1 MGVHSLCQ
9 SFLFLSLILF
19 GSVNLCS
26 ADDKTFEVVG
36 TTECADCSQNNFKS
50 SQAFSG
56 LRVTIDC
63 KLESGDVK
71 RFGSGEVDEQGKF
84 KVSLSQKLNNKC
96 YAQLHSAAALP
107 CPAHNDIEASKI
119 VLKSQTNGK
128 TTFAP
133 AKTLQFSATLCSSK
147 TFLPYWKH
155 PPHPWFKPLPKPTLP
170 PYTHPWFHKPTPS
183 PVPVY
188 TPTPKPPVVEPL
200 PPPAPVYTPTPKPPV
215 YKPKPK
221 PPVYKP
227 KPKPPVYK
235 PKPKPKPPVYK
246 PKPEPPVV
254 KKPCPPTVV
263 KPLPPPV
270 PVYKPPVKKP
280 CPPVVVKPLPPPVPI
295 TKKPCPPL
303 PKIPP
308 KYFHHPKFGH
318 FPPLPPSIPHH
329 P

>member
-19 GSVNLCS
+19 GAVNLCS

-36 TTECADCSQNNFKS
+36 TTECADCNQFNFKT

-63 KLESGDVK
+63 KLENGDVK

-84 KVSLSQKLNNKC
+84 KVSLAQKLNDKC

-119 VLKSQTNGK
+119 VLKSKTNGK
-128 TTFAP
+128 MTFAP

-155 PPHPWFKPLPKPTLP
+155 PPHPWVKPLPKPTLP

-200 PPPAPVYTPTPKPPV
+200 PPPVPVYTPTPKPPVYKPKPKPPVYTPMPKPPV

-235 PKPKPKPPVYK
+235 PKP
-246 PKPEPPVV
+246 E
-254 KKPCPPTVV
+254 
-263 KPLPPPV
+263 PPV

-318 FPPLPPSIPHH
+318 YPPLPPSIPHH